1 MLHISMHITHIVN
14 VKTFKYVKK
23 LNLIYVLLA
32 VCSSRLLSQNGCFA
46 PRRKIKPSPTLNFIG
61 HKLLLDFFFVIFYLK
76 KIKGG
81 VFWAK
86 KLVCCL
92 SATPCHRGLNGIF
105 LRIARNKV
113 RVLEKSEL

>member
-1 MLHISMHITHIVN
+1 MLKQAIVPKWLFCPQKKDQTLTHLKFYWSQAI
-14 VKTFKYVKK
+14 
-23 LNLIYVLLA
+23 I
-32 VCSSRLLSQNGCFA
+32 RL
-46 PRRKIKPSPTLNFIG
+46 
-61 HKLLLDFFFVIFYLK
+61 FFFVIFYLK